1 MKEIFIQSERNDLS
15 TDDVIAWIYYLKKDI
30 KINTFLDDY
39 LIDSLSIE
47 MSNNKK
53 VEVRI
58 NNKKL
63 NSISNVWYRRGEW
76 IGFDKN
82 NVRNKEIHRKINTEA
97 ITPALEFLNSG
108 FSINQ
113 INKFDDNQAN
123 KLKMLRTALSLGIK
137 IPDVLLTGSNL
148 ELHQFIKKHKKVIT
162 KPVENPYTN
171 FKFKNHSIKFST
183 SSKLITEDD
192 VEENESFFL
201 PSFFQKYIE
210 KKYEIRS
217 FYIDGLFKSMAIFS
231 QQNEKTKIDFRNYD
245 RIRPNR
251 CVPYLLPKA
260 LERKLHKLMIQMELN
275 CGSFDIIVTPQNQ
288 YYFLEVNPIGQF
300 QWVSLNCNYY
310 IEKLI
315 AKRLTKNGNQSD
327 TKSC

>member
-39 LIDSLSIE
+39 HIDNLSVE
-47 MSNNKK
+47 MSNTKK
-53 VEVRI
+53 IEARI
-58 NNKKL
+58 NDKKL
-63 NSISNVWYRRGEW
+63 NHNSNVWYRRGEF
-76 IGFDKN
+76 ISFDKN
-82 NVRNKEIHRKINTEA
+82 DVRNKEVHKKINTET
-97 ITPALEFLNSG
+97 ITPVLEFLNSG
-108 FSINQ
+108 FSINL
-113 INKFDDNQAN
+113 INKFDDNYAS
-123 KLKMLRTALSLGIK
+123 KLKMLNVALSLGIK
-137 IPDVLLTGSNL
+137 IPDVLITGNNL
-148 ELHQFIKKHKKVIT
+148 ELYQFTTKHKKVIT
-162 KPVENPYTN
+162 KPIKNPYIN
-171 FKFKNHSIKFST
+171 FKFNSHSIKFST
-183 SSKLITEDD
+183 RSKLLTKDD
-192 VEENESFFL
+192 LEEKESFFS

-217 FYIDGLFKSMAIFS
+217 FYSDGLFKSMAIFS

-251 CVPYLLPKA
+251 CVPYLLPKT
-260 LERKLHKLMIQMELN
+260 LERKLHKLMIQMGLN

-315 AKRLTKNGNQSD
+315 AKRLTKNGN
-327 TKSC
+327 

>member
-1 MKEIFIQSERNDLS
+1 MKEIFIQSEHDDLS
-15 TDDVIAWIYYLKKDI
+15 TDDVIAWIYYLKKDV

-39 LIDSLSIE
+39 LINSLSIE

-53 VEVRI
+53 VEVLI

-63 NSISNVWYRRGEW
+63 NHTSSFWYRRGEL

-82 NVRNKEIHRKINTEA
+82 NVRNKEIHKTINTEV

-113 INKFDDNQAN
+113 INKFDDNYTN
-123 KLKMLRTALSLGIK
+123 KLEMLNVALSLGIR
-137 IPDVLLTGSNL
+137 IPDVLITGSHL
-148 ELHQFIKKHKKVIT
+148 ELYHFTIKHKKVIT
-162 KPVENPYTN
+162 KPIKNSYIN
-171 FKFKNHSIKFST
+171 FKFNNHLIKFST
-183 SSKLITEDD
+183 SSKLITKDD
-192 VEENESFFL
+192 LEEKESYFL

-217 FYIDGLFKSMAIFS
+217 FYIDGQFKSMAIFS

-245 RIRPNR
+245 RLRPNR
-251 CVPYLLPKA
+251 CIPYLLPKG
-260 LERKLHKLMIQMELN
+260 LERKLHKLMNQMGLN
-275 CGSFDIIVTPQNQ
+275 CGSFDIIVTPQDQ

-315 AKRLTKNGNQSD
+315 AKQIIKNES
-327 TKSC
+327 